1 MKIKI
6 AYIGGGSKAWAR
18 IFMHDLALQEG
29 LFGEIA
35 LYDID
40 RESAE
45 RNRRIGEKINIHER
59 TKTAWTYRVYDR
71 LEDALIGADVVG
83 VSILPGDM
91 EWMHVDVHHPEK
103 YGIFQSVGDSVG
115 PGGVIRAMRSV
126 PIFMD
131 FARKIA
137 EYAPHAWVIN
147 FTNPMSILVKTLHDV
162 APEIKVFGCCHE
174 VFHTQDFLI
183 KALEA
188 QRGIRVGRK
197 DIQTD
202 VSGVNHFTW
211 ITKATYREIDL
222 LSVLKAFWD
231 AHPEGYN
238 EKGEVDEYL
247 TNPFACAN
255 KVKMDLFMEY
265 GVLAAAGDRHL
276 AEFFSH
282 DRYLASTGMAHHW
295 KFNLTDVC
303 FRIQKRDM
311 LIERQI
317 AEASG
322 KEKVCPE
329 RSDEEA
335 VDIIQALMGQKE
347 LVTNVNIPNSGHMPG
362 VKDGAIV
369 ETNAHFTRGRII
381 PIPAH
386 PLPWTVRA
394 LVNEQVELCD
404 MLYQGIKDH
413 DLERCFQAFSSQPL
427 IRNLSKSDKVTLF
440 RDMVYATRTQLMNH
454 FEIDRYFGG
463 AR

>member
-1 MKIKI
+1 
-6 AYIGGGSKAWAR
+6 
-18 IFMHDLALQEG
+18 MHDLALQKG

-40 RESAE
+40 GESAE

-59 TKTAWTYRVYDR
+59 TKTAWIYRVCDK
-71 LEDALIGADVVG
+71 LEDALIGADVVAI
-83 VSILPGDM
+83 SILPGDM
-91 EWMHVDVHHPEK
+91 EWMQVDVHLPEN

-137 EYAPHAWVIN
+137 DHAPHAWVIN
-147 FTNPMSILVKTLHDV
+147 FTNPMSILVKTLDDI

-174 VFHTQDFLI
+174 VFHSQDFLI

-188 QRGIRVGRK
+188 QRGIHVARK

-211 ITKATYREIDL
+211 ITNATYQDIDL
-222 LSVLKAFWD
+222 LSVLKEFWD
-231 AHPEGYN
+231 SHPEGYN
-238 EKGEVDEYL
+238 EKGELDSYL
-247 TNPFACAN
+247 YDPFACAN
-255 KVKMDLFMEY
+255 MVKMDLFKQY

-282 DRYLASTGMAHHW
+282 DRYLDSKAMAHQW
-295 KFNLTDVC
+295 KFNLTDVA
-303 FRIQKRDM
+303 FRIRKRDM

-322 KEKVCPE
+322 KEEVVPE
-329 RSDEEA
+329 QSDEEA
-335 VDIIQALMGQKE
+335 VDIIQALMGQKDII
-347 LVTNVNIPNSGHMPG
+347 TNVNIPNSGQMPG
-362 VKDGAIV
+362 VTKGAIV
-369 ETNAHFTRGRII
+369 ETNAHFTRNRIVG
-381 PIPAH
+381 IPAQ
-386 PLPWTVRA
+386 PLPKHVLG
-394 LVNEQVELCD
+394 LVNEQVALCD
-404 MLYQGIKDH
+404 MLYQGIKDR
-413 DLERCFQAFSSQPL
+413 DLERCFHAFSLQPL
-427 IRNLSKSDKVTLF
+427 VRHLSESDAYALF
-440 RDMVYATRTQLMNH
+440 REMSYATKTQLQNH
-454 FEIDRYFGG
+454 FHIDRFFGG